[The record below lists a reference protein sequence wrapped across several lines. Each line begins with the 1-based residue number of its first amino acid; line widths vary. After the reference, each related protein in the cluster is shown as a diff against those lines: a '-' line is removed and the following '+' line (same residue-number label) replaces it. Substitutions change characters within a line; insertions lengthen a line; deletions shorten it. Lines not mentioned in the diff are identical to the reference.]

1 MRTLHSHYNEHSPQS
16 ANPNTGKHKRDPE
29 IRIISQDQEIN
40 VVSSHKRVLMTGPK
54 REIEQPE
61 KPMKSEIVIEDG
73 DDYKYSIL
81 KGSSNQINLD
91 LLPSNKLSSSF
102 KSPSPSRPAT
112 SNNTT

>member
-1 MRTLHSHYNEHSPQS
+1 MELDKHL
-16 ANPNTGKHKRDPE
+16 GKHKRDPE

-40 VVSSHKRVLMTGPK
+40 VVSSHKRVLVARLKKGM
-54 REIEQPE
+54 E
-61 KPMKSEIVIEDG
+61 KPQKSMKSEIVIEDG